1 MDEEKNV
8 GRTVNILYGKEFLW
22 RLMQA
27 DKFPVG
33 VTKHKL
39 STLNKSL
46 LLELVKTYALS
57 ESDHQLNFIESLI
70 DFC

>member
-1 MDEEKNV
+1 MKKRMWEELW
-8 GRTVNILYGKEFLW
+8 IYGKEFLW

-46 LLELVKTYALS
+46 LLELVKIPMHS
-57 ESDHQLNFIESLI
+57 QKVIISWIS
-70 DFC
+70 

>member
-1 MDEEKNV
+1 
-8 GRTVNILYGKEFLW
+8 
-22 RLMQA
+22 MQA

-70 DFC
+70 DFCL